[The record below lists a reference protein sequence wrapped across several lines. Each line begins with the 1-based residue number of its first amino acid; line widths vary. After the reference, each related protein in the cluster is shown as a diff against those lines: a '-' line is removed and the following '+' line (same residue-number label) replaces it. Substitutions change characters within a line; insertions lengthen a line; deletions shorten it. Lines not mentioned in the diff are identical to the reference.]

1 MTRLSPESRCRLGG
15 CTAALRSGRLMFQAM
30 EGQSLLDREGP
41 RGRRDNFGARGVRKR
56 GDSR

>member
-1 MTRLSPESRCRLGG
+1 M
-15 CTAALRSGRLMFQAM
+15 LMFQAM